1 MKPRSAGHLHVRT
14 HMASANRSII
24 FASLLTASALL
35 SFGCQRFEPPI
46 AMPVPGAS
54 SVQIVSVSPEISQP
68 LHSGEKIKMA
78 VKVNYTLT
86 EDSGTLALV
95 VQSADNSSISSN
107 FEVVTKG
114 SASLTLESEFVVP
127 STKAVMIF
135 TPLSGQ
141 GQSSTSIVD
150 TRAFKVVAK

>member
-1 MKPRSAGHLHVRT
+1 
-14 HMASANRSII
+14 MASAQHPII
-24 FASLLTASALL
+24 SVALIAACALASL
-35 SFGCQRFEPPI
+35 GCQRSEPPT
-46 AMPVPGAS
+46 ARQASSGS
-54 SVQIVSVSPEISQP
+54 SVQIISVSPEVSQP
-68 LHSGEKIKMA
+68 LHAGEKIKMA

-86 EDSGTLALV
+86 ENSGTLALV
-95 VQSADNSSISSN
+95 VQGADNSSISSN

-114 SASLTLESEFVVP
+114 DGSLTLESEFVVP

>member
-1 MKPRSAGHLHVRT
+1 
-14 HMASANRSII
+14 MASTHRPII
-24 FASLLTASALL
+24 FVALVVACAL
-35 SFGCQRFEPPI
+35 ASFGCQRSEPQTSRP
-46 AMPVPGAS
+46 ALGGS
-54 SVQIVSVSPEISQP
+54 SVQIISVSPEVSQP
-68 LHSGEKIKMA
+68 LHAGEKIKMA
-78 VKVNYTLT
+78 VQVNYTLS

-95 VQSADNSSISSN
+95 VQGADNSSISSN

-114 SASLTLESEFVVP
+114 NGSLTLESEFVVP

-141 GQSSTSIVD
+141 GQSSTSTVD